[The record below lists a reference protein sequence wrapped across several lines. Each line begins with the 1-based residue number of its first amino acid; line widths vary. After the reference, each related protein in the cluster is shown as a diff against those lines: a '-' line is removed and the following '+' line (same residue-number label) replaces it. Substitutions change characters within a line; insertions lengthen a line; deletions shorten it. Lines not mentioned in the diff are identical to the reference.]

1 MFLQAVPPP
10 IPPPPPPGLP
20 LENEM
25 ILLVFGIMYAV
36 FILYKEKEKIATR
49 LSVVDQQVAAKS
61 KKRGF
66 KLK

>member
-25 ILLVFGIMYAV
+25 ILLVFGIIYAV
-36 FILYKEKEKIATR
+36 FILYKEKEKITTK
-49 LSVVDQQVAAKS
+49 LSLIEQQTLKKS
-61 KKRGF
+61 RRPAF

>member
-25 ILLVFGIMYAV
+25 ILLVFGMMYAV
-36 FILYKEKEKIATR
+36 FVLYKEKEKITTK
-49 LSVVDQQVAAKS
+49 LSAFDQ
-61 KKRGF
+61 
-66 KLK
+66 